1 MSGGRKKG
9 HGGGGGHGGAW
20 VVTFADLVS
29 LLMAFF
35 VMIVSFSVQD
45 TEAVHQ
51 ASGSIRDAFG
61 VQPMQRPAGMIE
73 KDGVPVRETARAV
86 GIIDPTDDVE
96 FAAERN
102 DDRDLQGPEAN
113 THDFQIASQEL
124 PRQFLSAAQ
133 ALRQA
138 LADLPDVAELSRDV
152 QFEETEE
159 GLNIRIVDQDGRSMF
174 SENSAAPSPALLRL
188 LGAMAPVLANLPN
201 KVRITGHTS
210 AAGSERAVSIDAWTL
225 SAARAISAAERLA
238 ATGFDPS
245 HLDSVSG
252 RGDAEPLF
260 PNDPFLSANRRIE
273 ILLVAEAPVLPET
286 MSR

>member
-9 HGGGGGHGGAW
+9 HGGGGGHGGSW

-45 TEAVHQ
+45 TQSVHQ
-51 ASGSIRDAFG
+51 ASGSIREAFG

-73 KDGVPVRETARAV
+73 KDGLPVRETARAV
-86 GIIDPTDDVE
+86 GIIEPTNDVE
-96 FAAERN
+96 FATERN
-102 DDRDLQGPEAN
+102 DDRELQGPEVN
-113 THDFQIASQEL
+113 THNFAIAAQER
-124 PRQFLSAAQ
+124 PMQFLSAAV

-159 GLNIRIVDQDGRSMF
+159 GLNVRIVDQDGRSMF
-174 SENSAAPSPALLRL
+174 AENSAEPNPALVRL
-188 LGAMAPVLANLPN
+188 LGAIAPVLSGLPN
-201 KVRITGHTS
+201 EVRITGHTS
-210 AAGSERAVSIDAWTL
+210 ASGPERAAGVDAWSL
-225 SAARAISAAERLA
+225 SGERAIAAARSLTAMGLDPDR
-238 ATGFDPS
+238 FDA
-245 HLDSVSG
+245 VVG

-273 ILLVAEAPVLPET
+273 ILLMRAAPALPVDLN
-286 MSR
+286 R